1 MRRVWIISLLVI
13 TCITLIIAIN
23 NFTGDSMPDGL
34 TRILGVLDMAA
45 IVVLV
50 YTSIK
55 LRK

>member
-1 MRRVWIISLLVI
+1 MRRVWKISLLVI

>member
-1 MRRVWIISLLVI
+1 MRRVWKISLLVI
-13 TCITLIIAIN
+13 TCITLIIVIN